1 MFEMDDHIVNGFD
14 HVEVDTWDKQLLPL
28 KLAHTLHRLSLL
40 AL

>member
-1 MFEMDDHIVNGFD
+1 MFEMDDHIMDGFD
-14 HVEVDTWDKQLLPL
+14 HVDVDIWDEQLLPL